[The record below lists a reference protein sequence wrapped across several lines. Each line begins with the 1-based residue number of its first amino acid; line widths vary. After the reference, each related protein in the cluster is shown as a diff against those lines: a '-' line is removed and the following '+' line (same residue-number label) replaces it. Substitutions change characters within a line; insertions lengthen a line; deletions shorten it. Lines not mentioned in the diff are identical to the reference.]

1 MGEMMVRFAGM
12 QAAVTDMERSITRL
26 QTAID
31 TLEGDLRPL
40 VATWTGEAALFYQER
55 QRSWDAAFAELRG
68 VLVTATQTVG
78 QAADNYRR
86 TEAANA
92 ALWRA

>member
-1 MGEMMVRFAGM
+1 MGEMMVQFAGM
-12 QAAVTDMERSITRL
+12 QAAVADMERSITRL

-31 TLEGDLRPL
+31 ALEGDLRPL
-40 VATWTGEAALFYQER
+40 VATWTGEASLFYQDR
-55 QRSWDAAFAELRG
+55 QRTWDAAFAELRG
-68 VLVTATQTVG
+68 VLVTARRTVAG
-78 QAADNYRR
+78 AAENYQR

>member
-1 MGEMMVRFAGM
+1 MGEMMVQFAGM

-40 VATWTGEAALFYQER
+40 AATWTGEASLFYQER
-55 QRSWDAAFAELRG
+55 QRTWDGAFAELRG
-68 VLVTATQTVG
+68 VLVTAKQTVA
-78 QAADNYRR
+78 QAADNYQR
-86 TEAANA
+86 TETANA

>member
-1 MGEMMVRFAGM
+1 MGEMMVQFAGM
-12 QAAVTDMERSITRL
+12 QAAVADMERSITRL

-31 TLEGDLRPL
+31 GLEGDLRPL
-40 VATWTGEAALFYQER
+40 IATWTGEASLFYQDR
-55 QRSWDAAFAELRG
+55 QRAWDAAFAELRG
-68 VLVTATQTVG
+68 VLVTARRTVAG
-78 QAADNYRR
+78 AADNYQR

>member
-1 MGEMMVRFAGM
+1 MGEMMVQFAGM

-55 QRSWDAAFAELRG
+55 QRAWDAAFTELQG
-68 VLVTATQTVG
+68 VLVTAKQTVG
-78 QAADNYRR
+78 QAADNYQR

>member
-1 MGEMMVRFAGM
+1 MMVQFAGM
-12 QAAVTDMERSITRL
+12 QAAVADMERSITRL

-31 TLEGDLRPL
+31 GLEGDLRPL
-40 VATWTGEAALFYQER
+40 VATWTGEASLFYQDR
-55 QRSWDAAFAELRG
+55 QRAWDAAFAELRG
-68 VLVTATQTVG
+68 VLVTARRTVAG
-78 QAADNYRR
+78 AADNYQR

>member
-1 MGEMMVRFAGM
+1 MMVQFAGM
-12 QAAVTDMERSITRL
+12 QAAVADMERSITRL

-31 TLEGDLRPL
+31 GLEGDLRPL
-40 VATWTGEAALFYQER
+40 IATWTGEASLFYQDR
-55 QRSWDAAFAELRG
+55 QRAWDAAFAELRG
-68 VLVTATQTVG
+68 VLVTARRTVAG
-78 QAADNYRR
+78 AADNYQR

>member
-1 MGEMMVRFAGM
+1 MGEMMVQFAGM
-12 QAAVTDMERSITRL
+12 QAAVADMERSITRL

-31 TLEGDLRPL
+31 SMEGDLRPL
-40 VATWTGEAALFYQER
+40 VATWTGEASLFYQDR
-55 QRSWDAAFAELRG
+55 QRTWDAAFAELRG
-68 VLVTATQTVG
+68 VLVTARQTVAG
-78 QAADNYRR
+78 AADNYQR

>member
-1 MGEMMVRFAGM
+1 MGEMMVQFAGM

-40 VATWTGEAALFYQER
+40 VATWTGR
-55 QRSWDAAFAELRG
+55 RRCSTRSASAPGTPRSPSCGASS
-68 VLVTATQTVG
+68 
-78 QAADNYRR
+78 
-86 TEAANA
+86 
-92 ALWRA
+92 